1 MHFGAVIGSGLFST
15 GAFMRLALEAL
26 LVISLSVTGAEAPLR
41 FVVPDSWAMPITRPP
56 DPGHPA

>member
-1 MHFGAVIGSGLFST
+1 
-15 GAFMRLALEAL
+15 MRLALGAL